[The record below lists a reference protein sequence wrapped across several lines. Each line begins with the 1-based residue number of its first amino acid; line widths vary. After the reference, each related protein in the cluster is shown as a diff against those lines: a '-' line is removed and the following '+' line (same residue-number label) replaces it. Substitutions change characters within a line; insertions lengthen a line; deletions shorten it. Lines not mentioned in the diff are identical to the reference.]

1 MHTGNVVY
9 DLDGVLFLDEEPI
22 EGAATALNQLEERG
36 YRTLFVT
43 NNATRSR
50 VEQAEKITDVT
61 GYAAAPDQV
70 FTSAMAGAA
79 LVAGEDRAAFVV
91 GEPGLVATL
100 RDAAIEVTDDWT
112 EAGLVVVGLDRSL
125 TYERLKSA
133 VLAVRAG
140 ARLIATNLDPTYPT
154 PEGQWPGGGAIAAA
168 IAVAGEVEPE
178 VAGKPHAPMR
188 DLVRSHLGPGPTWVV
203 GDRPDT
209 DLAMGK
215 LEGWT
220 TVLVLTGIVGD
231 ASEVPAEFTPDLVL
245 NSVAE
250 LPGRLP

>member
-1 MHTGNVVY
+1 MGTGNVVY
-9 DLDGVLFLDEEPI
+9 DLDGVLYLDDGAI
-22 EGAATALNQLEERG
+22 EGAGSALEQIDERG

-43 NNATRSR
+43 NNATRSQTD
-50 VEQAEKITDVT
+50 QAEKIRNVT
-61 GYAAAPDQV
+61 GYAASADQV

-79 LVAGEDRAAFVV
+79 LVAGETGAVFVV
-91 GEPGLVATL
+91 GEAGLVATL
-100 RDAAIEVTDDWT
+100 RDASIRVTDDWT
-112 EAGLVVVGLDRSL
+112 EASLVMVGLDRAL
-125 TYERLKSA
+125 TYGRLRDA

-154 PEGQWPGGGAIAAA
+154 PDGQWPGGGAIALA
-168 IAVAGEVEPE
+168 IAAAGEVEPE

-188 DLVRSHLGPGPTWVV
+188 DLVRAHLQPGPTWVV
-203 GDRPDT
+203 GDRPET

-215 LEGWT
+215 LEGWK
-220 TVLVLTGIVGD
+220 TVLVLTGIISD
-231 ASEVPAEFTPDLVL
+231 ASEVPPEFTPDLVL